1 MIKSNM
7 GHLEIEGSDV
17 RIKSELT
24 TIFRGLM
31 EDDIGMTREDIIQCI
46 DIAEK
51 DESQLLDATIENL
64 TEILKEALSEIF
76 AKEDEKK

>member
-51 DESQLLDATIENL
+51 DEGQLLDATIESL
-64 TEILKEALSEIF
+64 TEILKKALSEIF

>member
-46 DIAEK
+46 DVAEK
-51 DESQLLDATIENL
+51 DESQLLDATIESL
-64 TEILKEALSEIF
+64 TEILKKALSEIF
-76 AKEDEKK
+76 AKEDEEK